1 MENRMIDPVALGK
14 RLRVLR
20 GIRTRAQV
28 EKETGI
34 SQARLGNYEHGARVP
49 NDQAKVVLSNYYGM
63 TVQDLFYT
71 DNNNETS

>member
-1 MENRMIDPVALGK
+1 MENRMIDPVQIGK

-34 SQARLGNYEHGARVP
+34 SQARLGNYEHGTRVP
-49 NDQAKVVLSNYYGM
+49 NDQAKVILSNYYGIS
-63 TVQDLFYT
+63 VQNLFFA